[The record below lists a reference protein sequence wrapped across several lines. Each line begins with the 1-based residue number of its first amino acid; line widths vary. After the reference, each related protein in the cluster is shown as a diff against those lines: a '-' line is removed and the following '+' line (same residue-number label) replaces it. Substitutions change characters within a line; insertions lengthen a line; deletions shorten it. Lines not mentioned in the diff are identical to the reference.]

1 MGGCIMKLL
10 TKLIKRLYPTYKL
23 TFDVIDVSPSGRA
36 MDSFQVTREI
46 KLWFWEDKTT
56 EFHKVK
62 EALPPFGIWSDVI
75 LVKAEK
81 V

>member
-1 MGGCIMKLL
+1 MKLL